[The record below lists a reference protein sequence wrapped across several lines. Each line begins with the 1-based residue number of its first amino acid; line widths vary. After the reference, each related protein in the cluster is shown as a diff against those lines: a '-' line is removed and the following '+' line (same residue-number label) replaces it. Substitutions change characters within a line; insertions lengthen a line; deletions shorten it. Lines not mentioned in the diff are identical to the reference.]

1 MKNRCFSVLS
11 ALALAV
17 SFGAAGAASADTLVV
32 GNKAE
37 ATASILDVASRRV
50 IMTLP
55 TSPGPHELAVSP
67 NGRLALVAGYGAA
80 EDGSTLTLID
90 LPSVA
95 VVKTIDLGQYR
106 RPHGLL
112 WLDNRRALVTSEA
125 SKNLLE
131 VDVEDGKVVRA
142 LATGQET
149 SHMVAVTPDGSRAF
163 VANIKSGSMTAFD
176 LKAGKKL
183 GDVKTGKGAEGIAV
197 TPDGRE
203 VWVTNREK
211 NTVSVIDAK
220 TLKVLA
226 TLKSPEFPIR
236 VKATTDG
243 KHMLVSNAKSGDL
256 AVFSV
261 ADRKLERRIRFDS
274 KTVDNPD
281 QRLLKDFGTSP
292 APVGILIAPNGKTA
306 YVALTNADQIAI
318 VDLTEWKVTGFLK
331 AGKEPDGM
339 GYSILDAGMG
349 VRPLR

>member
-1 MKNRCFSVLS
+1 MTNRSLSTLS
-11 ALALAV
+11 ALTLAV
-17 SFGAAGAASADTLVV
+17 SLGASGLASADTLVV

-37 ATASILDVASRRV
+37 ATASIIDLASRRV
-50 IMTLP
+50 IMTVP
-55 TSPGPHELAVSP
+55 TGKGPHELAVSP
-67 NGRLALVAGYGAA
+67 NGRLALVADYGAA

-90 LPSVA
+90 LPTVT
-95 VVKTIDLGQYR
+95 VLKTIDLGQYR

-125 SKNLLE
+125 SKNLVE
-131 VDVEDGKVVRA
+131 VDVEEGKVVRA
-142 LATGQET
+142 LATRQET

-176 LKAGKKL
+176 LKTGKKL
-183 GDVKTGKGAEGIAV
+183 RDVKTGEGAEGIAV

-211 NTVSVIDAK
+211 DTVSVIDAK

-236 VKATTDG
+236 AKATPDG

-261 ADRKLERRIRFDS
+261 ADRKLERRIRFDVA
-274 KTVDNPD
+274 TVDSND
-281 QRLLKDFGTSP
+281 RMLNFGTSP

-306 YVALTNADQIAI
+306 YVALTNADQIAV
-318 VDLTEWKVTGFLK
+318 VDLNEWTVTGALK

-349 VRPLR
+349 IRPTR

>member
-1 MKNRCFSVLS
+1 MKNRSLSTLS
-11 ALALAV
+11 ALALAL
-17 SFGAAGAASADTLVV
+17 SFGAVSLAPADTLVV

-37 ATASILDVASRRV
+37 ATASILDLPSRRV

-55 TSPGPHELAVSP
+55 TGKGPHELAVSP
-67 NGRLALVAGYGAA
+67 NGRLALVANYGAA

-112 WLDNRRALVTSEA
+112 WLDNRRVLVTSEM

-131 VDVEDGKVVRA
+131 VDVEEGKVVRA
-142 LATGQET
+142 LPTGQNT
-149 SHMVAVTPDGSRAF
+149 SHMVAVSPDGSRAF

-183 GDVKTGKGAEGIAV
+183 RDVKTGKGAEGITV

-211 NTVSVIDAK
+211 NTVSVIDAQ

-226 TLKSPEFPIR
+226 TLKSPGYPIR
-236 VKATTDG
+236 AKVTPDG
-243 KHMLVSNAKSGDL
+243 KHVLVSNAKSGDL

-261 ADRKLERRIRFDS
+261 TDRKLERRIRFDS
-274 KTVDNPD
+274 KAVANPD
-281 QRLLKDFGTSP
+281 ERLLKDFGASP
-292 APVGILIAPNGKTA
+292 APVGILIAPDGKRA
-306 YVALTNADQIAI
+306 FVALTNADQIAI
-318 VDLTEWKVTGFLK
+318 VDLADWTVTGALK